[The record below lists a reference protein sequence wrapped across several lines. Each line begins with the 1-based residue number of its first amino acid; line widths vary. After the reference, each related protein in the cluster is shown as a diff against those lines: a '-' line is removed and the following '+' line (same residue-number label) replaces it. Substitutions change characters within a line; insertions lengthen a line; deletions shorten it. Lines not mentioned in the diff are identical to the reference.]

1 MSYQLRTPC
10 RLGIRHLTAFL
21 NFKICGHIGTWQR
34 VLHFDLF
41 GRGAHTIMIELYL
54 QIMQSLEKFE
64 DELLKMNTEITSNNS
79 AMSLENLEDELI
91 KTNPEEMLST
101 NELIDSIQLY
111 DATVEII
118 GFVDGIDS
126 PKIVGSNQQFK
137 IFKFYISNGMGRRV
151 QVVCWNDEIEKISEK
166 ILPNCIIHLDGV
178 QARVPKIAAFNNG
191 NVPFELLI
199 RSNSIITNLGKYEP
213 TTNFIENPITIKFTE
228 IFNTTQRISM

>member
-1 MSYQLRTPC
+1 
-10 RLGIRHLTAFL
+10 
-21 NFKICGHIGTWQR
+21 
-34 VLHFDLF
+34 
-41 GRGAHTIMIELYL
+41 
-54 QIMQSLEKFE
+54 
-64 DELLKMNTEITSNNS
+64 
-79 AMSLENLEDELI
+79 MSLENLEDELI

-137 IFKFYISNGMGRRV
+137 IFKFYISNGMGRR
-151 QVVCWNDEIEKISEK
+151 
-166 ILPNCIIHLDGV
+166 IIHLDGV

-228 IFNTTQRISM
+228 IFNTTQRISLDGYIKTNFAEIHDPKLNKKIGCGAITDGMYKLEVHILEFSKIEYIKLNINKGNKIQNWINSSSGKKIIFIKLYYKIIKIATKTEIVFIFAVHRTS

>member
-1 MSYQLRTPC
+1 
-10 RLGIRHLTAFL
+10 
-21 NFKICGHIGTWQR
+21 
-34 VLHFDLF
+34 
-41 GRGAHTIMIELYL
+41 
-54 QIMQSLEKFE
+54 
-64 DELLKMNTEITSNNS
+64 
-79 AMSLENLEDELI
+79 MSLENLEDELI

-228 IFNTTQRISM
+228 IFNTTQRISLDGYIKTNFAEIHDPKLNKKIGCGAITDGMYKLEVHILEFSKIEYIKLNINKGNKVQIIGLIQSSVKSEISKPEM

>member
-1 MSYQLRTPC
+1 
-10 RLGIRHLTAFL
+10 
-21 NFKICGHIGTWQR
+21 
-34 VLHFDLF
+34 
-41 GRGAHTIMIELYL
+41 
-54 QIMQSLEKFE
+54 
-64 DELLKMNTEITSNNS
+64 
-79 AMSLENLEDELI
+79 MSLENLEDELI

-151 QVVCWNDEIEKISEK
+151 QV
-166 ILPNCIIHLDGV
+166 IIHLDGV

-228 IFNTTQRISM
+228 IFNTTQRISLDGYIKTNFAEIHDPKLNKKIGCGAITDGMYKLEVHILEFSKIEYIKLNINKGNKVQIIGLIQSSGKKKLYLY